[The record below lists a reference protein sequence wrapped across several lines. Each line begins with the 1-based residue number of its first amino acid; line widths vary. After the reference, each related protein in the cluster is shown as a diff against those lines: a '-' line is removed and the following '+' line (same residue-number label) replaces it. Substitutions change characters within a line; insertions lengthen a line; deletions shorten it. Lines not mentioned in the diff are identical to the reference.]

1 MKRKKRLGK
10 VKRNPT
16 NTNSI
21 KNWKGVNEMIDKKE
35 LIKSIYDNLLDS
47 DCLNIEGYE
56 SEELKEM
63 CIEIIEKNLK
73 DYVLLK
79 EDMIIR

>member
-1 MKRKKRLGK
+1 M
-10 VKRNPT
+10 
-16 NTNSI
+16 
-21 KNWKGVNEMIDKKE
+21 NEMLNKKE

-47 DCLNIEGYE
+47 DCLNVESYE

-73 DYVLLK
+73 NYVLLK

>member
-1 MKRKKRLGK
+1 ML
-10 VKRNPT
+10 N
-16 NTNSI
+16 
-21 KNWKGVNEMIDKKE
+21 KKE

-63 CIEIIEKNLK
+63 CIEIIEKNLENH
-73 DYVLLK
+73 VLVK